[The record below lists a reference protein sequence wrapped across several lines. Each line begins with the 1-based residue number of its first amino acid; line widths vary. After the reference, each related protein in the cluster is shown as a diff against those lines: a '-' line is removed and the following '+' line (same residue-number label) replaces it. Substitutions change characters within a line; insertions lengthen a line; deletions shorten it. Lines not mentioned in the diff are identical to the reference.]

1 MSHCGSFT
9 VRGHHPHFPQRAEC
23 SREGMNSRRGNPVI
37 VGDQDPDARHR
48 HSFCMNMI
56 VNGRNEPLSQ
66 GWREEI
72 EKVHGNVK
80 INWNPA

>member
-1 MSHCGSFT
+1 
-9 VRGHHPHFPQRAEC
+9 
-23 SREGMNSRRGNPVI
+23 
-37 VGDQDPDARHR
+37 
-48 HSFCMNMI
+48 MNMI